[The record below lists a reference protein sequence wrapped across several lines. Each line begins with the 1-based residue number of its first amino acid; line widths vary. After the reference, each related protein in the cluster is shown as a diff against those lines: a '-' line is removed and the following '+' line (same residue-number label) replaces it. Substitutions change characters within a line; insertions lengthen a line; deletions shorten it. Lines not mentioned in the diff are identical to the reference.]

1 MTLLFGILSLVV
13 TIALFTVLSPLFIL
27 CETFVVLASLAAVHQ
42 ERKIWLHPKV
52 PSLTPVGLFKVFCLN
67 VVWMTVCGIGAIA
80 TALEAAVTGHWLELG
95 HTRKL
100 AHMVVE
106 QKCAMLVTN
115 LFVGQVIV
123 KGAEHLPDD
132 YPASPA
138 PIYVANHASQIDS
151 AVVYFIQKQWRWIMK
166 SSIMFLPGVGQV
178 TYLGDHIW
186 INRSRTKDKSKS
198 SKNSIT
204 GARNLYVKSDASIQE
219 GTPMFFFPQGTRR
232 MGERL
237 PFKDGAFKVAK
248 NNDSQLVP
256 ISINIPVTAWNSL
269 YPFGTAEP
277 VVLTVHKPID
287 SKDKDIET
295 LKKEASEIIYSVL
308 PDYSKQD

>member
-1 MTLLFGILSLVV
+1 MTPLFGILSLIV
-13 TIALFTVLSPLFIL
+13 TIALFTVLRPLFLLLEAII
-27 CETFVVLASLAAVHQ
+27 FLASMAAVYQ

-52 PSLTPVGLFKVFCLN
+52 PSLTPVGLVKVFCLN
-67 VVWMTVCGIGAIA
+67 VVWMTVCGLGAIA
-80 TALEAAVTGHWLELG
+80 TALEAAITGHWLELG

-106 QKCAMLVTN
+106 RKCAMLVTN
-115 LFVGQVIV
+115 IFVGNVIV
-123 KGAEHLPDD
+123 KGTEHLPKE
-132 YPASPA
+132 YPDSPA

-151 AVVYFIQKQWRWIMK
+151 AVVYFIEKQWRWIMK
-166 SSIMFLPGVGQV
+166 SSIMFLPGVGQC

-186 INRSRTKDKSKS
+186 IDRSRTKSKAN
-198 SKNSIT
+198 KNSST

-256 ISINIPVTAWNSL
+256 ISIHIPVTAWNSL
-269 YPFGTAEP
+269 YPFGTADP

-295 LKKEASEIIYSVL
+295 LKKETAEVIYSVL

>member
-1 MTLLFGILSLVV
+1 MTRLFLLLALAV
-13 TIALFTVLSPLFIL
+13 TVALCTVLFPLFLLLESIV
-27 CETFVVLASLAAVHQ
+27 CLASLAAVYQ

-52 PSLTPVGLFKVFCLN
+52 PSLTPIGMTKVFVLN
-67 VVWMTVCGIGAIA
+67 VVWMTVCGLGAVA
-80 TALEAAVTGHWLELG
+80 TALEAAVTNHWLELG

-106 QKCAMLVTN
+106 RKCAMLVAK
-115 LFVGQVIV
+115 LIVGPVIV
-123 KGAEHLPDD
+123 EGAENLPAD
-132 YPASPA
+132 YPDSPA
-138 PIYVANHASQIDS
+138 PVYVANHASQIDS
-151 AVVYFIQKQWRWIMK
+151 AVVYFIEKQWRWIMK
-166 SSIMFLPGVGQV
+166 SSIMFLPGVGQI

-186 INRSRTKDKSKS
+186 IDRSRTKSKGTS
-198 SKNSIT
+198 SKGSIT

-256 ISINIPVTAWNSL
+256 ISINVPVTAWNSL
-269 YPFGTAEP
+269 YPFAAAEP

-287 SKDKDIET
+287 SKGKEIET
-295 LKKEASEIIYSVL
+295 LKKECSEVIYSVL
-308 PDYSKQD
+308 PDYSKED